1 MNCWGVLPAAGSG
14 ARFGSEVPK
23 QYLPLN
29 GRAVLSW
36 SVAALLAAPV
46 KALAIPLGPGDRH
59 WQSLGLDD
67 DPRIRVCRGGATRQ
81 QSVLAGLNA
90 LTAGKTKTG
99 RNESAAAW
107 DWVLVHDAVRPCVR
121 AGDIAR
127 LLADTAASG
136 ADGGLLGWPVV
147 NALKRVAPN
156 MAVRKNV
163 ARENCWN
170 AATPQMFRFGV
181 LLDALKRAEAEGSS
195 HVDEAAAVIAAGGKV
210 VMVDGAKDNI
220 KITHKP
226 DLALVGA
233 ILGQLGEEIL

>member
-1 MNCWGVLPAAGSG
+1 MNCWGILPAAGSG
-14 ARFGSEVPK
+14 MRFGSEVPK

-29 GRAVLSW
+29 GRPVLSW

-59 WQSLGLDD
+59 WQSLGLDAD
-67 DPRIRVCRGGATRQ
+67 SRIHTCRGGATRQ
-81 QSVLAGLNA
+81 QSVLAGLKA
-90 LTAGKTKTG
+90 LAG
-99 RNESAAAW
+99 REESAAAE

-127 LLADTAASG
+127 LLADTPASG

-147 NALKRVAPN
+147 NALKRVAPD
-156 MAVRKNV
+156 MAVRNNV
-163 ARENCWN
+163 ARESCWN

-181 LLDALKRAEAEGSS
+181 LLDALERAESAGSS
-195 HVDEAAAVIAAGGKV
+195 HVDEAAAVTAAGGKV
-210 VMVDGAKDNI
+210 VMVSGAKDNI

-233 ILGQLGEEIL
+233 ILGQLGKL

>member
-14 ARFGSEVPK
+14 ARFGSEIPK

-29 GRAVLSW
+29 GRPVLSW

-59 WQSLGLDD
+59 WQSLGIDAD
-67 DPRIRVCRGGATRQ
+67 HRIRVCQGGATRQ

-90 LTAGKTKTG
+90 LAAGSAG
-99 RNESAAAW
+99 HGESAAAE

-147 NALKRVAPN
+147 NALKRVTPD

-181 LLDALKRAEAEGSS
+181 LLDALERAEAEGSS

-233 ILGQLGEEIL
+233 ILAQLRNETQ

>member
-14 ARFGSEVPK
+14 ARFGSEIPK

-29 GRAVLSW
+29 GRPVLSW

-59 WQSLGLDD
+59 WQSLGIDAD
-67 DPRIRVCRGGATRQ
+67 HRIRVCQGGATRQ
-81 QSVLAGLNA
+81 QSVLAGLDA
-90 LTAGKTKTG
+90 LAAGSAG
-99 RNESAAAW
+99 RGESAAAE

-147 NALKRVAPN
+147 NALKRVTPD

-181 LLDALKRAEAEGSS
+181 LLDALERAEAEGSS

-233 ILGQLGEEIL
+233 ILAQLRNETQ